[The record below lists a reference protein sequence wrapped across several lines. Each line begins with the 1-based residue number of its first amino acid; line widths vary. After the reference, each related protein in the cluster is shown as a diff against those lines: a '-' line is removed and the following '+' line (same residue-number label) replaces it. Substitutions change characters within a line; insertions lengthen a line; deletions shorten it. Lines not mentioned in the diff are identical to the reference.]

1 MELKTRKIII
11 FSESESYLKWN
22 FPLNAKFTLKE
33 KGNFKGPQICATLND
48 NCITDSL
55 YEFLLDLDI

>member
-33 KGNFKGPQICATLND
+33 QGIFTGPRLCNNLAENR
-48 NCITDSL
+48 ITDSL
-55 YEFLLDLDI
+55 YEFLLDLEF